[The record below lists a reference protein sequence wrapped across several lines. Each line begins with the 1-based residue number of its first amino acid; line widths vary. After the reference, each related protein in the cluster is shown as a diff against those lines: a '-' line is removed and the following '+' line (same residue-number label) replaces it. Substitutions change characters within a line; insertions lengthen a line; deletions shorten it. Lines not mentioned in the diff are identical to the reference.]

1 MQWVY
6 FRILF
11 TLYHEFLNNAWRKKY
26 MMLSAS
32 HFLDTLQVME
42 CCALSCKKWVLSG
55 NQLNP
60 GDRAY
65 AIYVQVRL
73 ESTFDYLSYYM

>member
-1 MQWVY
+1 M
-6 FRILF
+6 LG
-11 TLYHEFLNNAWRKKY
+11 RKKY
-26 MMLSAS
+26 TMLSAS

-42 CCALSCKKWVLSG
+42 CYALSCKKWVLSG

-65 AIYVQVRL
+65 AIYVQVQL

>member
-1 MQWVY
+1 MQQVY

-11 TLYHEFLNNAWRKKY
+11 TLYHEFLNNAWKKKIY
-26 MMLSAS
+26 DAISITFPRYLAS
-32 HFLDTLQVME
+32 DGVL
-42 CCALSCKKWVLSG
+42 ALSCKKWVLSG

-65 AIYVQVRL
+65 AIYVQVGL
-73 ESTFDYLSYYM
+73 ENTFDYRSYYM